1 MVDLIKKWL
10 NLLQLLL
17 SHGYNRE
24 LGRKKD
30 WQEGKKV
37 QWLVKKKK

>member
-1 MVDLIKKWL
+1 MEDLIKKWL
-10 NLLQLLL
+10 SLLQSLL

-30 WQEGKKV
+30 WQEEKKV
-37 QWLVKKKK
+37 QWLVKKKQ